1 MTYRT
6 AVAQAEVEDREVPG
20 VAVQVR
26 LGRDEAEESDLVV
39 ETTRPELLA
48 ACVALVAHP
57 GDDRYRDLV
66 GTTATSPL
74 FGVPVPV
81 VAHRLADPGKGTGH
95 DLHLRPHRRALW
107 RELRLPVR
115 SVVTREGRIQS
126 VPLDGVPAGLA
137 WAELAGRTTAQGA
150 APGGGAGARRPATWS
165 PDPGRSPTR

>member
-1 MTYRT
+1 M
-6 AVAQAEVEDREVPG
+6 
-20 VAVQVR
+20 
-26 LGRDEAEESDLVV
+26 V

-81 VAHRLADPGKGTGH
+81 VAHRLADPGKGTGLAMICTFG
-95 DLHLRPHRRALW
+95 DLTDVLWW

-115 SVVTREGRIQS
+115 SVVTRDGRLRES
-126 VPLDGVPAGLA
+126 PPEGVPAGPA
-137 WAELAGRTTAQGA
+137 WAELAGRTTAQ
-150 APGGGAGARRPATWS
+150 ARRRVVELLGGRRPGRR
-165 PDPGRSPTR
+165 PGRSPTR